1 MQVKQFTAPDIA
13 QAMSLVKEDLGGDA
27 VIVSTEEID
36 GNICITAATE
46 ENDAVLSDI
55 VENEPNEVSG
65 YSFDDEKLRE
75 SLEYHDVSYDIA
87 ALLLAQARRFS
98 CRYPTEDTVKIFSRV
113 LEETFQYGNILTEG
127 KKIKTFTGTTG
138 SGKSTAIAKVAAQ
151 AGFLKKT
158 CCIVSTDTVRAGAN
172 KQLEAFAG
180 ILKTDFY
187 FCKTARELFELI
199 QKEQNNYQLI
209 LVDTPGINPY
219 NANEVS
225 FVADFIESV
234 KSNCI
239 LTMDA
244 GKNTREAIEISEI
257 FAKIGADFLLPTRL
271 DMTHRIGSFV
281 SSAYANHLGLCC
293 GGISSSI
300 AHGLADITPESLSRL
315 LISGG

>member
-13 QAMSLVKEDLGGDA
+13 QAMLLVKEDFGSDA

-36 GNICITAATE
+36 GNICITAAVE
-46 ENDAVLSDI
+46 ENDTIPEAL
-55 VENEPNEVSG
+55 ENKITEPR
-65 YSFDDEKLRE
+65 FDDEKLRE
-75 SLEYHDVSYDIA
+75 CLEYHDVSYDIA
-87 ALLLAQARRFS
+87 ALLLAQARRVS
-98 CRYPTEDTVKIFSRV
+98 QKYPEEDTIQVFSRV
-113 LEETFQYGNILTEG
+113 LEETFQYNNILTEG
-127 KKIKTFTGTTG
+127 KKIKAFTGTTG

-158 CCIVSTDTVRAGAN
+158 CCIISTDTVRAGAN

-187 FCKTARELFELI
+187 FCKTARELFALI
-199 QKEQNNYQLI
+199 QKEQDKYQLI

-219 NANEVS
+219 NSDEVS
-225 FVADFIESV
+225 LVADFLESI
-234 KSNCI
+234 KSNCM

-244 GKNTREAIEISEI
+244 GKNTKEAIEISEI
-257 FAKIGADFLLPTRL
+257 FSRIGADFLLPTRL
-271 DMTHRIGSFV
+271 DMTHRVGSFI

-300 AHGLADITPESLSRL
+300 AHGLTEMTPKSLSHL
-315 LISGG
+315 LVSGG